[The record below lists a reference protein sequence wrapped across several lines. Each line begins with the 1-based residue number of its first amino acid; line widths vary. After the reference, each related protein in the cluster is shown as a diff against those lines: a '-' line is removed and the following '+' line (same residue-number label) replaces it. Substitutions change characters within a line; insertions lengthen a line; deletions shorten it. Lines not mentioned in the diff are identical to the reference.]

1 MHIII
6 THVYVFPKQ
15 VVLRE
20 NGTFQL
26 IVKIAKHKF
35 KPAISWAGNHHN
47 NRLKFIISVSIV
59 TGKVFHCFCL

>member
-6 THVYVFPKQ
+6 THAYVCHKQ

-20 NGTFQL
+20 KWHFSL
-26 IVKIAKHKF
+26 LVKIAKHKY
-35 KPAISWAGNHHN
+35 KPAITSHDN
-47 NRLKFIISVSIV
+47 NRLKFMISVSIV